1 MPARSYIA
9 IDLKSFYASVEC
21 MERGLD
27 PLTTHLVV
35 ADPSRTEKT
44 ICLAVSPSLKAHGI
58 PGRARYF
65 EVIQKVHAANALR
78 RQKAPGRR
86 FTGES
91 SNALELAADPSLA
104 INYLTAVPRMA
115 LYIEYSTRVYS
126 VYLKYFSP
134 DDIHVYSIDEVF
146 IDATSYL
153 KSYRTSVHELTKS
166 VILDVL
172 RSTGIT
178 ATAGIGTNLYLA
190 KVAMDIMAKKV
201 AADED
206 GVRIACLDEMS
217 YRQQLW
223 HHTPLRDFWRV
234 GRGYVQKL
242 EKYGIKTMGDI
253 ARYPIH
259 SEDLLFRLF
268 GVNAELL
275 IDHAWGYEP
284 CTMADIKAYQPSS
297 RSIGSGQVLHS
308 PYEVE
313 KARLVVKEMVDSLA
327 LDLVDKRLV
336 TDQLVL
342 TVGYDIESLSPE
354 RGYTGLVITD
364 SYGRQLPQHAH
375 GTVNLGQ
382 FTSSSRRMTL
392 AVLELFD
399 RIVDRKLLV
408 RRINLVA
415 AHVLHESQIGKDKKP
430 RQLDLFTD
438 YTAEQKREEQEQGQL
453 QRERKRQEAILKIR
467 ERYGKNALLKGM
479 NLEEGAT
486 TRERNQQIGGHK
498 A

>member
-91 SNALELAADPSLA
+91 SDALKLTADPSLA
-104 INYLTAVPRMA
+104 ISYLTAVPRMA

-153 KSYRTSVHELTKS
+153 KNYRTSVHELTKT

-201 AADED
+201 AAGED

-253 ARYPIH
+253 ARYSIH

-284 CTMADIKAYQPSS
+284 CTMADIKAYQ
-297 RSIGSGQVLHS
+297 
-308 PYEVE
+308 
-313 KARLVVKEMVDSLA
+313 LVVKEMVDSLA
-327 LDLVDKRLV
+327 LDLVDKHLV

-382 FTSSSRRMTL
+382 FTSSSRRMTH

-399 RIVDRKLLV
+399 RIVDRNLLV

-415 AHVLHESQIGKDKKP
+415 AHVLHENQTGKDKKP

-438 YTAEQKREEQEQGQL
+438 YATKQKQEEQEQGQL

>member
-1 MPARSYIA
+1 M
-9 IDLKSFYASVEC
+9 
-21 MERGLD
+21 
-27 PLTTHLVV
+27 
-35 ADPSRTEKT
+35 
-44 ICLAVSPSLKAHGI
+44 
-58 PGRARYF
+58 
-65 EVIQKVHAANALR
+65 
-78 RQKAPGRR
+78 
-86 FTGES
+86 
-91 SNALELAADPSLA
+91 
-104 INYLTAVPRMA
+104 
-115 LYIEYSTRVYS
+115 
-126 VYLKYFSP
+126 
-134 DDIHVYSIDEVF
+134 
-146 IDATSYL
+146 
-153 KSYRTSVHELTKS
+153 
-166 VILDVL
+166 
-172 RSTGIT
+172 
-178 ATAGIGTNLYLA
+178 
-190 KVAMDIMAKKV
+190 
-201 AADED
+201 
-206 GVRIACLDEMS
+206 
-217 YRQQLW
+217 
-223 HHTPLRDFWRV
+223 
-234 GRGYVQKL
+234 
-242 EKYGIKTMGDI
+242 
-253 ARYPIH
+253 
-259 SEDLLFRLF
+259 
-268 GVNAELL
+268 NAELL

-284 CTMADIKAYQPSS
+284 CTMADIKTYQPSS

-327 LDLVDKRLV
+327 LDLVGKHLV

-364 SYGRQLPQHAH
+364 SYGRQVPQHAH

-382 FTSSSRRMTL
+382 FTSSSRRMTH

-399 RIVDRKLLV
+399 RIVDRNLLV

-438 YTAEQKREEQEQGQL
+438 YAAEQKREEQEQGQL
-453 QRERKRQEAILKIR
+453 QKERKRQEAILKIR